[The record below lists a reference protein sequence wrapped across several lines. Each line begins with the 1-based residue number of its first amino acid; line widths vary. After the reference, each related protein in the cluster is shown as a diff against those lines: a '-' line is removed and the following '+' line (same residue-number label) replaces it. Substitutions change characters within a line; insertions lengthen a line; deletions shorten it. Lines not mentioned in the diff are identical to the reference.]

1 MQGWLR
7 RSLNYQDTLKEKD
20 CHYHWRYTQKQIS
33 IVSSLFL
40 LRQTS
45 LSCLGEGGGVNEITK
60 YANCTVVVSPPP
72 QVKREPPERNLVRGV
87 KGESPVRAFRLRR
100 RRCYKGGG
108 GGGKGLFLPL
118 RSLPPARVGW
128 GKGGG
133 AFSRS
138 IFGAEGSCEEG
149 GEGEAREAERKWKK
163 VCSSSSSPLSARGG
177 YV

>member
-1 MQGWLR
+1 MRLR
-7 RSLNYQDTLKEKD
+7 ST
-20 CHYHWRYTQKQIS
+20 
-33 IVSSLFL
+33 
-40 LRQTS
+40 
-45 LSCLGEGGGVNEITK
+45 
-60 YANCTVVVSPPP
+60 NCTVVVSPPP
-72 QVKREPPERNLVRGV
+72 QVKREPPERNLARGV

-118 RSLPPARVGW
+118 RSLPPARAGW
-128 GKGGG
+128 GKGGE

-163 VCSSSSSPLSARGG
+163 VCSSSSSPLSLPEADTWRRNKVNAAPGKEMLQ
-177 YV
+177 Y